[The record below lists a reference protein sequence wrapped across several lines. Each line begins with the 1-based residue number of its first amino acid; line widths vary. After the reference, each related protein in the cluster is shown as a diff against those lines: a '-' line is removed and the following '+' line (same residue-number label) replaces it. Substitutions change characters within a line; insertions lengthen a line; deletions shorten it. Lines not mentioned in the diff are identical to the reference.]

1 MSHEMS
7 DMIEIIFYSTIALV
21 AGFVVAQIITNK
33 FKNKK

>member
-1 MSHEMS
+1 MSYDMS

-21 AGFVVAQIITNK
+21 AGFVAAQIITNK